1 MKIRSFSKILTLPIL
16 VLFGVVYYF
25 SEYVDRNYSV
35 FVFIPAVI
43 AVVVY
48 IFHGN
53 IDHWYLKKNPA
64 GLDPEIVK
72 WLQRFFKPYALY
84 DAKSKAVFEQRL
96 EWYLDGRLF
105 QAMGTEIKEVPEDL
119 KVLVA
124 SFGVNMALYKED
136 YLIGDFDRIF
146 LYKHHFPTPKNH
158 KLHAVETDHEDG
170 VIILNYDLVA
180 KALLQPESYYNV
192 AVHAY
197 AEAMLHVYGN
207 IPYWEESSD
216 FEKVIGWTKDDILG
230 QTGLNDLDNVMIHI
244 HHFFVFN
251 EKYQQSFPVQAELL
265 KKYFSIPR

>member
-1 MKIRSFSKILTLPIL
+1 M
-16 VLFGVVYYF
+16 
-25 SEYVDRNYSV
+25 SEYVDRSYSAL
-35 FVFIPAVI
+35 VFIPATI

-53 IDHWYLKKNPA
+53 IDHWYLKNNPA
-64 GLDPEIVK
+64 GLDSDTIK
-72 WLQRFFKPYALY
+72 WLQVYFKPYSLF
-84 DAKSKAVFEQRL
+84 DTKTKSVFEQRL

-105 QAMGTEIKEVPEDL
+105 QAMGTEIKDVPEDL

-124 SFGVNMALYKED
+124 SYGVQMALYKDD

-158 KLHAVETDHEDG
+158 TLHAVETDQEDG

-180 KALLQPESYYNV
+180 MALLQPESYYNV

-197 AEAMLHVYGN
+197 SEAMLHVYGT
-207 IPYWEESSD
+207 IPDWEYVSD
-216 FEKVIGWTKDDILG
+216 IEKVIGWTEENILQ
-230 QTGLNDLDNVMIHI
+230 QTGLTKIDPLVIHI

-251 EKYQQSFPVQAELL
+251 EKYIQVFPVQADRL
-265 KKYFSIPR
+265 KKYFGIPG